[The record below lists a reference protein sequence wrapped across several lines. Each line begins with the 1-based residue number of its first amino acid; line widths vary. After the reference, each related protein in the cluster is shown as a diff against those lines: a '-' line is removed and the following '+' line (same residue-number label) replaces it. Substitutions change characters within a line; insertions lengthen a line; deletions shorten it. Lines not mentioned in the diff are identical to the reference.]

1 MPTISAEPPS
11 TELAPQ
17 EPISIDRERGTES
30 RTESGNACTEEI
42 ARLAYIYW
50 LEGGC
55 GDGTAE
61 EDWYRAERQL
71 VTTSEEQTPALSAG
85 RRVI

>member
-1 MPTISAEPPS
+1 MPAVLDKPPS
-11 TELAPQ
+11 TESTPQ
-17 EPISIDRERGTES
+17 EPIPIDRERGTES
-30 RTESGNACTEEI
+30 QAGSGNAYTEEI

-55 GDGTAE
+55 RDGTAE

-71 VTTSEEQTPALSAG
+71 TAKSEEQTPAMSAG
-85 RRVI
+85 VGG